1 MYRRGFLKT
10 AAWASLSPLKL
21 RARGEF
27 VPGLELITVL
37 KLLGENFGATL
48 QAVADIGYRQVETL
62 GSLGRSPGDVREA
75 LSACHLVSPAQHLV
89 PDDLYGVFQRW
100 DRGSLTMPEAL
111 SELRRGYAL
120 PHIERIVDQG
130 LIRAHA
136 MGQAF
141 LVWPVLFAEHVTSL
155 HALDA
160 LIRALNTAGALCQRE
175 GVTFAF
181 HNGSKAF
188 ERIGSDVAYDLILH
202 NTNPQTVKMEL
213 DTFYAAKAGA
223 DPLRYFADYPDRF
236 RLVHLKDMDSNG
248 EITDLGKGTIRFP
261 ALIAAA
267 QAAGVEHFFV
277 EHDQAKDPLASAR
290 MSFDY
295 VQRL

>member
-1 MYRRGFLKT
+1 LYRRGFLKT

-21 RARGEF
+21 RARDEF

-37 KLLGENFGATL
+37 ALLGDNFGATL

-62 GSLGRSPGDVREA
+62 GSLGRSPAEVREA

-89 PDDLYGVFQRW
+89 PDDLYGVYQRW
-100 DRGSLTMPEAL
+100 DRGSLAMPEAL
-111 SELRRGYAL
+111 RELRQGYDL
-120 PHIERIVDQG
+120 QHIERIVDQG
-130 LIRAHA
+130 LSRAHA

-141 LVWPVLFAEHVTSL
+141 LVWPVLFDEHVASP

-160 LIRALNTAGALCQRE
+160 LIRALNAAGALCQRE
-175 GVTFAF
+175 GVNFAF

-188 ERIGSDVAYDLILH
+188 ERIGSDVVYDLILR
-202 NTNPQTVKMEL
+202 NTNPEAVKMEW

-223 DPLRYFADYPDRF
+223 DALRYFADYPDRF
-236 RLVHLKDMDSNG
+236 RLVHLKDMASNG
-248 EITDLGKGTIRFP
+248 EITDLGKGTVRFP

-267 QAAGVEHFFV
+267 QGAGVRHFFV
-277 EHDQAKDPLASAR
+277 EHDQARNPLASAR
-290 MSFDY
+290 AGFDY
-295 VQRL
+295 VKRL